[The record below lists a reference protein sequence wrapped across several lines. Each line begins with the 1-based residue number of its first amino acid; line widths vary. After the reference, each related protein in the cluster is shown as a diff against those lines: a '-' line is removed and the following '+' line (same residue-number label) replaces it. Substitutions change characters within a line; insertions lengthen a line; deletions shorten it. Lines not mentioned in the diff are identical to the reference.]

1 MRPGTSLPL
10 HVAPETL
17 SVRLP
22 NRLLRTLIDDL
33 LTGSGSAVPPE
44 SVSVTVD
51 SERLIGG
58 ETRVRV
64 HAATPDG
71 EPGDGVRPGGWVEA
85 VEKATLA
92 ERDRK
97 VSLFFP
103 DSMTAIVLLADREA
117 EASRDRVPAVLSAQP
132 A

>member
-1 MRPGTSLPL
+1 
-10 HVAPETL
+10 
-17 SVRLP
+17 
-22 NRLLRTLIDDL
+22 
-33 LTGSGSAVPPE
+33 
-44 SVSVTVD
+44 
-51 SERLIGG
+51 
-58 ETRVRV
+58 V

-71 EPGDGVRPGGWVEA
+71 DAAEAGRPGGWAEA

-97 VSLFFP
+97 VSLYFP

-117 EASRDRVPAVLSAQP
+117 DLLPDSAPALLSAQP